1 MKQAG
6 NSLRMIKTK
15 RPTKLQ
21 VLALGS
27 ALFRVRVTE
36 RPRLKGGGRGA
47 LECKRLIEADE
58 TSGNSLRMIKTKP
71 TKLPGFSLGSV

>member
-47 LECKRLIEADE
+47 LACKRLIEADE
-58 TSGNSLRMIKTKP
+58 TSWQLSTDDQEQANKAPR
-71 TKLPGFSLGSV
+71 F